1 MKKKPLEK
9 VEIGKNLSVIHNS
22 GNVMTLYAENV
33 YVGWELTLL
42 LTSDRHHDSV
52 HCDRDLEL
60 KHLEEA
66 KKRNAYVIDVG
77 DLFDAMQ
84 GKYDPRRTYD
94 DLRPEYKKTNY
105 LDKIVEDAAKFY
117 GPYVDRILMM
127 GRGNHDV
134 SVLKNTGTDPLGNLV
149 HRLNTY
155 PWMGHVQAGGYGGW
169 VRVLCTISD
178 TQRESVLIK
187 YFHGAGGGGPVTR
200 GVIQTNR
207 QAVYLP
213 DADVVV
219 NGHTHDAWYVPIERE
234 RLTNQGVVITDI
246 QHHVRTPTYNDDY
259 RDGSGGWFV
268 ETGKAPRPR
277 GGVWL
282 RLSCDQGTP
291 PSATARRVR
300 QHIKIEPILAI
311 E

>member
-1 MKKKPLEK
+1 MKKQPIERIQ
-9 VEIGKNLSVIHNS
+9 IGKGLFVTHNS
-22 GNVMTLYAENV
+22 GNVMTLYVEDV
-33 YVGWELTLL
+33 YAGWELNLL
-42 LTSDRHHDSV
+42 CTSDRHHDSV

-60 KHLEEA
+60 KHLQQA
-66 KKRNAYVIDVG
+66 KEKGAFIIDVG

-84 GKYDPRRTYD
+84 GKFDPRRTYSD
-94 DLRPEYKKTNY
+94 MRPEYKKDDY
-105 LDKIVEDAAKFY
+105 LDAIVKDAAEFY
-117 GPYVDRILMM
+117 GPFADRFLMM
-127 GRGNHDV
+127 GRGNHDQ
-134 SVLKNTGTDPLGNLV
+134 SVLKNCGTDPLGNLV
-149 HRLNTY
+149 HRLNSDY
-155 PWMGHVQAGGYGGW
+155 GGHVQAGGYGGW
-169 VRVLCTISD
+169 IRVCCTAYG

-213 DADVVV
+213 DADVVL

-234 RLTNQGVVITDI
+234 RLTDAGEVRNDI

-282 RLSCDQGTP
+282 RLTRDDTGRPHGGKRTKQC
-291 PSATARRVR
+291 
-300 QHIKIEPILAI
+300 IKIEPILAI